1 MALSTTEQLDY
12 LWKKIGYG
20 VTKTDSASNKLAFN
34 ESIASPL
41 LLRADKLWTQAGEIP
56 GVKPTTTSSVVRIY
70 KDGSGSWTSTVR
82 CVEDTTSSDN
92 RTWKTN
98 STDWIPPE
106 FGSTYLVT
114 VYIDSNTSTTPQ
126 STGTQLFAA
135 GASGSSND
143 EWFFDYQSGVL
154 YFIGTNLPTDI
165 ASGVTGKSIYISGAR
180 YIGTFGISGSVS
192 STSADLGNIHIE
204 QNTISSSNTNGNIIL
219 DPNGTGVTNIIGNLN
234 VSATS
239 NLGPTSNVVITGGTI
254 GQFLQTDGYGSL
266 TWATV
271 DSFKI
276 ANGTSEV
283 YTYLNGNVG
292 ISAGGTSNVVVV
304 TSTGATLS
312 GTLTAGNLTATND
325 VVIGG
330 NLTVSGTTQYINVT
344 STVIKDPIIELGGEA
359 NAGPLITNDTKDR
372 GTLLHYYTTKTVDA
386 FMGWDNSASEFAFG
400 SNVSVTDNIITFNEL
415 GNIRAGNA
423 NLGDIASA
431 NYFVGNGTY
440 LTGLDTVS
448 VGVSTVALKLANGTS
463 NVNIPVQNGNIT
475 FGVSGNSN
483 VVVVT
488 GTGINVAGTLNTGI
502 YTANFGNAGITNTLL
517 VGNIVTGSGSGG
529 NISGADY
536 ITANILQ
543 GVLTSGTSNVNI
555 RSSGGNV
562 TLSVGG
568 TANVLTATTTG
579 INLLYST
586 TSIANLGNLVT
597 ANYVS
602 VAGNISTSGIK
613 TDNYYY
619 ANGSPLDVQQ
629 PAGSDSQLQFNDSS
643 DFGASSKL
651 TFNKT
656 TNVFAVTGNI
666 TGSNA
671 SLGNLVTANYIT
683 VSANLTSGNA
693 SLGNLAS
700 ANYVTVNS
708 NLIAGN
714 ANITSTLKSK
724 DIDVTGNATIAGNL
738 TVNGNFTYVQSTVT
752 YVTDPIVEQGG
763 GTGAAALITNDTKD
777 RGVVLHYYTTK
788 AVDAFMGW
796 DNSNGEFALG
806 SNVSVTD
813 NIVTFNTFG
822 NIRVGNAVLGNLATV
837 NHVTVSANLTS
848 GNANLGN
855 LATANYVTISSN
867 LTSGNANLGNL
878 ASANY
883 VTVLANLTSGN
894 ARLGNLAS
902 ANYVTVSANLT
913 SGNANLGNAV
923 SANYFLGD
931 GSLLTGVA
939 ASSATTIQITE
950 QFSGTYYPILAN
962 SYNNN
967 TYALG
972 SNASIS
978 FDITQG
984 ALTVTSLNGII
995 NTAEQT
1001 NITKVGNL
1009 QSLQVGN
1016 ASSDG
1021 TVKLFDDGSA
1031 IATGNITANYYFGNG
1046 ALLTGILDASQS
1058 IVSLQSNVNEA
1069 TSGQYYVNFTNDVT
1083 GSLQIQANSNLR
1095 YSVSLDTLSAG
1106 LLQGTLTTGSQP
1118 SVTSLGTLSQLNVS
1132 GNSNVDV
1139 INASGNIT
1147 APYYFG
1153 NGSLLTG
1160 VAIASTANISFE
1172 QTVTQ
1177 ANTGL
1182 YYLHF
1187 GNATAGTQGI
1197 AANDNLVFDATRGEL
1212 ITTLLTGTLTTAYQ
1226 NNITSLGQLIGLDV
1240 AGNATISGTL
1250 TVGSLAGTLTTAS
1263 QPAITQIGTLG
1274 NLNVSGNIVTGN
1286 LLADNIYG
1294 PIRTASQPY
1303 ITSLGTLTSL
1313 TVSGNITAG
1322 NIDGGNLV
1330 TSNYFAGSGLLLSDI
1345 NGANVYGSVSSAN
1358 RAGTV
1363 TTNAQPNITS
1373 VGTLSSLRVTGN
1385 ANVGSIST
1393 DSINYANGD
1402 PYIFNV
1408 SANGSTGYVQFNDNN
1423 QFTGNSYFTYDIA
1436 TKTLA
1441 VPNISATTSNTVA
1454 LNVSGNA
1461 NFASLSAVKIT
1472 GGLPDYVIKTDG
1484 SGNLS
1489 WVQVDTNQAFT
1500 GASYVSIAR
1509 DLFTVA
1515 DATTSQI
1522 TLSMTPVSKSAIQ
1535 VNIDGIIQLS
1545 DSYNLTNNLLDFDEY
1560 LEEGSKVEVTMYGV
1574 IDVSGGDNQI
1584 QYSVSGAFDSSANL
1598 TFDPATNTLTANKV
1612 NVTDGPLTISGS
1624 TISVTTGV
1632 SAGIFNL
1639 GTPNITM
1646 GSTSSNVII
1655 GSSSGNI
1662 VLKGTVLATE
1672 FASNRAAVA
1681 ISSATQIDSFSTTKY
1696 RTAKYVVSAKSD
1708 VGYQSLEVLLIHDGG
1723 NSYITTYG
1731 AIGTVTDDDIVI
1743 LSSNVVSGYVCL
1755 YATDIYP
1762 NTSVN
1767 LLSTYVNI

>member
-70 KDGSGSWTSTVR
+70 KDGSGSWTSTVK

-98 STDWIPPE
+98 VTDWIPPE

-114 VYIDSNTSTTPQ
+114 VYIDSDSSTTPQ

-165 ASGVTGKSIYISGAR
+165 ASGVTGKSIFISGAR

-192 STSADLGNIHIE
+192 STSADLGNIHVE

-239 NLGPTSNVVITGGTI
+239 NLGPTSNVVITGGTT

-292 ISAGGTSNVVVV
+292 ISAAGTSNVVVV

-359 NAGPLITNDTKDR
+359 NAGSLITNDTKDR

-400 SNVSVTDNIITFNEL
+400 SNVSVTDNIVTFNEL
-415 GNIRAGNA
+415 GNIRTGNA
-423 NLGDIASA
+423 NLGNIVSA

-463 NVNIPVQNGNIT
+463 NVNIPVENGNIT

-483 VVVVT
+483 VVIVT
-488 GTGINVAGTLNTGI
+488 GTGINVAGTINTGA
-502 YTANFGNAGITNTLL
+502 YTANFGNAGVTNTLL

-529 NISGADY
+529 NITGADY

-568 TANVLTATTTG
+568 TANVLTASTTG

-586 TSIANLGNLVT
+586 TSVANLGNLVT

-629 PAGSDSQLQFNDSS
+629 PAGSDSQLQFNDNS

-671 SLGNLVTANYIT
+671 SLGNLVTANYVTVSANLTSGNASLGNIATANYVTVSANLTSGNASLGNIATANYIT

-822 NIRVGNAVLGNLATV
+822 NIRVGNAVLGNLAT
-837 NHVTVSANLTS
+837 
-848 GNANLGN
+848 
-855 LATANYVTISSN
+855 ANYITVSSN
-867 LTSGNANLGNL
+867 LTSGNANLGN
-878 ASANY
+878 
-883 VTVLANLTSGN
+883 T
-894 ARLGNLAS
+894 
-902 ANYVTVSANLT
+902 
-913 SGNANLGNAV
+913 V

-995 NTAEQT
+995 NTTEQT

-1016 ASSDG
+1016 ATSDG

-1083 GSLQIQANSNLR
+1083 GSLQIQANSNLT

-1118 SVTSLGTLSQLNVS
+1118 NVTSLGTLSQLNVS

-1153 NGSLLTG
+1153 NGALLTG

-1187 GNATAGTQGI
+1187 GNATQGTQGI

-1226 NNITSLGQLIGLDV
+1226 NNITSIGQLIGLDV

-1250 TVGSLAGTLTTAS
+1250 TAGSLTGTLNTAS

-1294 PIRTASQPY
+1294 PIRTVSQPY

-1313 TVSGNITAG
+1313 TVSGNISAG

-1330 TSNYFAGSGLLLSDI
+1330 TSNYFAGSGLLLSEI
-1345 NGANVYGSVSSAN
+1345 TGSNVYGSVSSAN

-1373 VGTLSSLRVTGN
+1373 VGTLTSLRVTGN

-1393 DSINYANGD
+1393 DSIKYANGD

-1423 QFTGNSYFTYDIA
+1423 QFTGNSNFTYDIA

-1441 VPNISATTSNTVA
+1441 VPNIVSTTSNTVA

-1545 DSYNLTNNLLDFDEY
+1545 DSYNLTTNLLDFDEY
-1560 LEEGSKVEVTMYGV
+1560 LEEGSKVEVVMYGIV
-1574 IDVSGGDNQI
+1574 DVSGADNQI
-1584 QYSVSGAFDSSANL
+1584 QYTVSGALDSSANL

-1624 TISVTTGV
+1624 TISVTAGI

-1681 ISSATQIDSFSTTKY
+1681 ISSATQIDSFPTTKY
-1696 RTAKYVVSAKSD
+1696 RTAKYVVSAESD
-1708 VGYQSLEVLLIHDGG
+1708 AGYQSLEVLLIHDGSD
-1723 NSYITTYG
+1723 SYITTYG
-1731 AIGTVTDDDIVI
+1731 AIGTVTDDDIVT